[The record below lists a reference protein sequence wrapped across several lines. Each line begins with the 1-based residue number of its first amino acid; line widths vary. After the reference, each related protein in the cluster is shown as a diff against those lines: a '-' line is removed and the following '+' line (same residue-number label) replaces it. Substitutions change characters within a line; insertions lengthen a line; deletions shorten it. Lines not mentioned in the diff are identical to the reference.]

1 MQQDEKVAPGDL
13 RRFALSVLRAV
24 GLNERDAETT
34 AWALVEANLEGID
47 SHGISRLALYARRV
61 RAGLYAAQPQM
72 RWTHPAPAVAV
83 LDADNALGPVAA
95 LAAMEEAVRLAKAQ
109 GVGMVVVA
117 HTNHAAA
124 LSVYTERA
132 ATQGCL
138 ALMLGNTPPAVPP
151 WGGKSAFLGT
161 NPLSFTAPGPAAGD
175 APVVVDLATSVVARG
190 NIIMA
195 ARQQQPIPAGWAID
209 AEGQPTTDARA
220 ALAGAVLPMAGAKGY
235 ALGLMIEILAA
246 ILSGAS
252 WGPHVRSPYED
263 WSAPT
268 DSGLWCLAIDLA
280 PLMSP
285 EDYTARLGSLL
296 DALRA
301 WPAAPGQRIRVP
313 GDRRAEVRARRALEG
328 IPLDAATRTELDAL
342 SAEVSVEPIVWRR

>member
-1 MQQDEKVAPGDL
+1 MTFRHRREKL
-13 RRFALSVLRAV
+13 R
-24 GLNERDAETT
+24 
-34 AWALVEANLEGID
+34 
-47 SHGISRLALYARRV
+47 
-61 RAGLYAAQPQM
+61 
-72 RWTHPAPAVAV
+72 
-83 LDADNALGPVAA
+83 
-95 LAAMEEAVRLAKAQ
+95 
-109 GVGMVVVA
+109 
-117 HTNHAAA
+117 
-124 LSVYTERA
+124 
-132 ATQGCL
+132 
-138 ALMLGNTPPAVPP
+138 
-151 WGGKSAFLGT
+151 
-161 NPLSFTAPGPAAGD
+161 
-175 APVVVDLATSVVARG
+175 
-190 NIIMA
+190 
-195 ARQQQPIPAGWAID
+195 
-209 AEGQPTTDARA
+209 
-220 ALAGAVLPMAGAKGY
+220 
-235 ALGLMIEILAA
+235 A